1 MSYNMSTTT
10 NVYNY
15 YNPLKLEL
23 QNLDKI
29 NRFKSVGLYDAPR
42 FKNIAISIDRESL
55 GKRLK
60 ARNIPKDLLKKLL
73 NYRAFLLLS
82 SVFNKNPKIF
92 YLSNFVSRKDQFL
105 KKDDVS
111 SFELQVRY
119 SKAFEIEQVLDMLF
133 NIYKVRPSFY
143 AQNTVPTVGE
153 VKKNGEV
160 FVSFLIPGYLIPSVS
175 EFCTFAIEGC
185 SVSDIFFKV
194 SVGINNVKGKSFTF
208 TSIDPLQ
215 ILQKK

>member
-1 MSYNMSTTT
+1 MST
-10 NVYNY
+10 NKVYNY

-42 FKNIAISIDRESL
+42 FKNISISLDRESL
-55 GKRLK
+55 GKRLNT
-60 ARNIPKDLLKKLL
+60 RNIPRDLLKKLL

-82 SVFNKNPKIF
+82 NVFNKNPKIF
-92 YLSNFVSRKDQFL
+92 YLANFVSRKDQFL

-119 SKAFEIEQVLDMLF
+119 SKAFEMEQVLDMLF
-133 NIYKVRPSFY
+133 NIYKVRPSY
-143 AQNTVPTVGE
+143 TQNTVPTIGE

-194 SVGINNVKGKSFTF
+194 SIGINNVKGNTFNF